1 MLLDVGSEIFVCVGN
16 DAPADEKKN
25 AMIKS
30 QNFLL
35 GDASKPN
42 YTPLHRVKTGQS
54 PNNESWSK
62 AFDAAAAEPEPAAPA
77 PVRPCACGACTG
89 LPFIP
94 RAIAHLHAVG
104 GMVLQ
109 TAEEGEAPAPA
120 EPAPAPA
127 PAGDGSM
134 YSLAEL
140 QAGCPAGV
148 EAASKEKSLND
159 EDFEATF
166 KMSRGD
172 FDAQPKWKRDQA
184 KKDA

>member
-42 YTPLHRVKTGQS
+42 YTPLHRVKTGQN
-54 PNNESWSK
+54 PNNESWMK

-77 PVRPCACGACTG
+77 P
-89 LPFIP
+89 
-94 RAIAHLHAVG
+94 
-104 GMVLQ
+104 
-109 TAEEGEAPAPA
+109 TAEEGESPAPDEP
-120 EPAPAPA
+120 EPAPAPT
-127 PAGDGSM
+127 PTGDGSM

-172 FDAQPKWKRDQA
+172 FDAQPKWKRDQ
-184 KKDA
+184 